1 MTHAESVGISGV
13 TIVVTTDAA
22 MIAISGVTT
31 DVTTDMTTDVTTGM
45 TIGVTT
51 DVMSLPPG
59 VHLRNLRS
67 PNPRVPILSGQQS
80 RWMLLRWQLGS
91 ARWKNALKQEN
102 SRQHHPRT
110 KRTIGGIMIT
120 GAPTLDETKFIQ
132 TAVEKPKMV
141 KDAGAI
147 GETVVRARNSMRTRP
162 GGRDPVPNRPRS

>member
-1 MTHAESVGISGV
+1 
-13 TIVVTTDAA
+13 
-22 MIAISGVTT
+22 MIAISGVTIGVMT
-31 DVTTDMTTDVTTGM
+31 DVTTDMTIGV

-51 DVMSLPPG
+51 GVMTVGHPPG
-59 VHLRNLRS
+59 AHLRNPKS

-80 RWMLLRWQLGS
+80 RWMHLRWQLGS

-120 GAPTLDETKFIQ
+120 GAPMLDETKFIQ
-132 TAVEKPKMV
+132 TAVEKTKMV

-147 GETVVRARNSMRTRP
+147 GETVVRVRNTMRTRP
-162 GGRDPVPNRPRS
+162 GGRDPVPSRPRN

>member
-1 MTHAESVGISGV
+1 M
-13 TIVVTTDAA
+13 
-22 MIAISGVTT
+22 T
-31 DVTTDMTTDVTTGM
+31 DVTTGMTTDVTTGVTMGVM
-45 TIGVTT
+45 TGVMT
-51 DVMSLPPG
+51 VGLPPG
-59 VHLRNLRS
+59 AHLRNPRS

-120 GAPTLDETKFIQ
+120 GAPMLDETKFIQ

-147 GETVVRARNSMRTRP
+147 GETAVRVRSSMMTRP

>member
-1 MTHAESVGISGV
+1 MTNAEIVGISGV

-31 DVTTDMTTDVTTGM
+31 DVTTDVTTGM

-51 DVMSLPPG
+51 GVMTVGPPPG
-59 VHLRNLRS
+59 AHLRNRRS

-102 SRQHHPRT
+102 SMQHHPRT
-110 KRTIGGIMIT
+110 KRTIGGRVYNTT
-120 GAPTLDETKFIQ
+120 GISWGTLRKVETTSLPLQ
-132 TAVEKPKMV
+132 
-141 KDAGAI
+141 
-147 GETVVRARNSMRTRP
+147 
-162 GGRDPVPNRPRS
+162 